1 MYDVKVSDK
10 AEKQLGKLP
19 ESISDRILATLER
32 IRIRP
37 YAHAKRLQG
46 TAYFRFRCGEYR
58 IIADIQDKQLI
69 ILVIELGHRKAI
81 YK

>member
-1 MYDVKVSDK
+1 MYDVKISDK
-10 AEKQLGKLP
+10 AERQLSKLP
-19 ESISDRILATLER
+19 DAVSDRIMTVLDR
-32 IRIRP
+32 VRIRP

-69 ILVIELGHRKAI
+69 IMVIELGHRKTI